1 MEIVSS
7 ILRSFV
13 IYLIIFSPLTENP
26 AEPREMS
33 GPFLPYFEEK
43 HLEDSRSGRCFARF
57 LQTRADAA
65 VLSRGADGG
74 GGGGVEVNIQMLKQI
89 VVCLRYELALCI
101 FLR

>member
-1 MEIVSS
+1 MYP
-7 ILRSFV
+7 IL
-13 IYLIIFSPLTENP
+13 FSPLTENP

-74 GGGGVEVNIQMLKQI
+74 GGGRVEVDTEML
-89 VVCLRYELALCI
+89 E
-101 FLR
+101 